1 MTSFPPAER
10 VALTGGMV
18 AASLVPLNS
27 TMIAVGLPDVAHDLD
42 VSRGTV
48 ASLVTTYLVAMAV
61 CQPIA
66 GRAGDR
72 WGSRRVAV
80 VALLGFGALSALAA
94 SAPAFGWLLV
104 ARAAQAIFGA
114 ALIPNV
120 QALIRTAVETTR
132 RGRAFGV
139 LGIGI
144 GAGAA
149 VGPVVGGP
157 LVDLAG
163 WRAIFLVN
171 LPVAMVAVLL
181 VSRVAVDAHPHVEDV
196 ATRGVLR
203 NRSFFAACIAQAT
216 GNLTQYTVLLV
227 IPLVLDERGWSS
239 TEIGFALV
247 ALTAGILVCNPI
259 GGSMG
264 DRVGRTRPVV
274 LGMSFLV
281 VGALLLAVVLN
292 DAPALIVVGLLVVG
306 VGAGLGYAS
315 LQAAAL
321 EAVPDRAV
329 AGAAGVLSTSRYVGS
344 ITGSVGIAAL
354 VGEHGG
360 GARTVLVLT
369 AVAAVVAVA
378 SATRIEDRAIAS
390 VHP

>member
-27 TMIAVGLPDVAHDLD
+27 TMIAVGLPDVAHELD

-72 WGSRRVAV
+72 WGSRRVTLA
-80 VALLGFGALSALAA
+80 ALLGFGMLSGVAA
-94 SAPAFGWLLV
+94 AAPTFRWLLL
-104 ARAAQAIFGA
+104 ARAAQATFGA

-120 QALIRTAVETTR
+120 QALVRSAVETSR

-171 LPVAMVAVLL
+171 LPVAIAALVLVAR
-181 VSRVAVDAHPHVEDV
+181 VSVDAHPHADDV
-196 ATRGVLR
+196 ASRGVLR
-203 NRSFFAACIAQAT
+203 NIPFVAACIAQAA

-227 IPLVLDERGWSS
+227 VPLVLDERGWSS

-247 ALTAGILVCNPI
+247 ALTAGILVFNPI
-259 GGSMG
+259 GGAMG

-274 LGMSFLV
+274 YGMSFLV
-281 VGALLLAVVLN
+281 AGALVLAVVLHG
-292 DAPALIVVGLLVVG
+292 APALIVAGLLLVG
-306 VGAGLGYAS
+306 IGAGLGYAS

-321 EAVPDRAV
+321 EAVPDREV
-329 AGAAGVLSTSRYVGS
+329 AAAAGMLSTSRYVGS

-360 GARTVLVLT
+360 GSRAVLVLT

-378 SATRIEDRAIAS
+378 AGTRIEDRAVAS